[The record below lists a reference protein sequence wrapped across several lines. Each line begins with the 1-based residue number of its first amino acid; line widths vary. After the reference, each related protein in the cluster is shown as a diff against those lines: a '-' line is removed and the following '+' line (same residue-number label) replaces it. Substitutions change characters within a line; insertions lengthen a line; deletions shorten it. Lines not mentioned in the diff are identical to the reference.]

1 MQVRTSDLFTL
12 VHTRGYRMRST
23 NETRALMALCRKV
36 QAHRGPMPTDGTSAR
51 TVRSAMA
58 AGLVH
63 VVNRG
68 GGALGLVT
76 TEAGYLMSR
85 AVCIWDAEEALRVPE
100 LLGLA

>member
-1 MQVRTSDLFTL
+1 
-12 VHTRGYRMRST
+12 MRST

-36 QAHRGPMPTDGTSAR
+36 QEHRGPMPTDGTSAR